1 MVVTEPESTAE
12 NVENI
17 TSYPITPET
26 VDWNQS
32 MLTVKEA
39 YFDGGGLS
47 FVGEPSNEAKNYMVT
62 CRDHATVNGKDALAS
77 LNKIE
82 GEDLYY
88 GHITLYDDALIEKI
102 LNEDS
107 QVEVSMTIQAYPD
120 YNGRIYYTWKDDEAF
135 RKIFKTG
142 SFTDSEGMLA
152 YALPAEDAYRGY
164 TPQTLTVTL
173 PLNDEVWDIIE
184 KYRKEA
190 CNITGWYIKE
200 I

>member
-26 VDWNQS
+26 VDWNQA

-47 FVGEPSNEAKNYMVT
+47 FLGEPSNEAKNYMIT

-102 LNEDS
+102 LKEDS
-107 QVEVSMTIQAYPD
+107 EVELSMTIQAYPVYD
-120 YNGRIYYTWKDDEAF
+120 GKIYYTWKDTEAYE
-135 RKIFKTG
+135 KIFKTG
-142 SFTDSEGMLA
+142 SFTDSEGRVS
-152 YALPAEDAYRGY
+152 YALPAEGRLQRIYASDSYVN
-164 TPQTLTVTL
+164 PS
-173 PLNDEVWDIIE
+173 
-184 KYRKEA
+184 
-190 CNITGWYIKE
+190 IKG
-200 I
+200 